1 MARSRPSLQQQLVRI
16 ASDRWA
22 RRGVRWLIRA
32 AWLGLAIWCIGI
44 GLHLLL
50 DWPLRYDLLGIASLA
65 CLAVVALL
73 LLRPR
78 MRPEE
83 VARRLDRR
91 FQLNEQLA
99 TALEMSRNAEYEGV
113 AGLLQDQSLRTS
125 HRIRRYITVRQR
137 FPWAEFLAL
146 LALAVV
152 LIGLLAMVGLNPP
165 ANWPSAQTLPEPV
178 PPAEPAQPF
187 PPEPFTDPA
196 ASQPQP
202 GAGDGQAPTAGESG
216 SGGDT
221 ASMAAVADALRDT
234 SVTRP
239 AADALDSGDASSA
252 AQSLRELADQAGRIS
267 PETRSNLA
275 QDLREAADNLEQ
287 SNPEL
292 AEDLRDSADGLE
304 GDSQSAAESFDDLA
318 SAVENLGQPGSQAQ
332 AENEPG
338 QNQDPGTGQQGAG
351 GSAPSELPGDQR
363 EQPRSSD
370 RLDVD
375 GVPLEL
381 ENDGQPNVNAS
392 GDAEEAASSSGGTR
406 SFEQGDSAPTRDRVD
421 AGEDPLRIPADL
433 RDVVQ
438 EYFTP

>member
-16 ASDRWA
+16 ARDRWA

-32 AWLGLAIWCIGI
+32 TWLGLAIWCIGI

-50 DWPLRYDLLGIASLA
+50 GWPLRYDLLGIASLA
-65 CLAVVALL
+65 CLAVAALL

-99 TALEMSRNAEYEGV
+99 TALEMSPDGEAAGV

-125 HRIRRYITVRQR
+125 HLIRRYITVRQR

-152 LIGLLAMVGLNPP
+152 LIGLLAMIGLNPP
-165 ANWPSAQTLPEPV
+165 MNWPAAQTLPGPV
-178 PPAEPAQPF
+178 PPAEPAEPF
-187 PPEPFTDPA
+187 PPEPFTDQPA
-196 ASQPQP
+196 PQQP
-202 GAGDGQAPTAGESG
+202 GAGEGQAPTAGDSG
-216 SGGDT
+216 AGGDT
-221 ASMAAVADALRDT
+221 AAMSTVADALRDT

-252 AQSLRELADQAGRIS
+252 AQDLRELADQAGRIS

-275 QDLREAADNLEQ
+275 EDLREAADNLEQ
-287 SNPEL
+287 SNPDL
-292 AEDLRDSADGLE
+292 AEDLRESADGLE
-304 GDSQSAAESFDDLA
+304 GDNQSAAESFDDLA
-318 SAVENLGQPGSQAQ
+318 SAVENLGQPGQQAQ
-332 AENEPG
+332 AENDAG
-338 QNQDPGTGQQGAG
+338 QNPGSGQQNSG

-363 EQPRSSD
+363 EQQRSSD

-381 ENDGQPNVNAS
+381 ENEGEPNVNAP
-392 GDAEEAASSSGGTR
+392 GNADEAASSSGGTR
-406 SFEQGDSAPTRDRVD
+406 SFEQGDSAPDRDRVE

-438 EYFTP
+438 EYFTPYP

>member
-1 MARSRPSLQQQLVRI
+1 MARSRSSLQQQLIRI

-50 DWPLRYDLLGIASLA
+50 GWPLRYDWLGILSLA
-65 CLAVVALL
+65 CLAVVAFL

-78 MRPEE
+78 MRPDE

-91 FQLNEQLA
+91 FHLNEQLA
-99 TALEMSRNAEYEGV
+99 TALEVSRNGEIDGV
-113 AGLLQDQSLRTS
+113 AGHLHDQSLRTS
-125 HRIRRYITVRQR
+125 HRIRRYISARQR

-146 LALAVV
+146 LALAIV
-152 LIGLLAMVGLNPP
+152 LAGLLAMVGLNPP
-165 ANWPSAQTLPEPV
+165 GNWPTAQSLPQPV
-178 PPAEPAQPF
+178 PPAEPPEPF
-187 PPEPFTDPA
+187 PPEPFADQPA
-196 ASQPQP
+196 ASQP
-202 GAGDGQAPTAGESG
+202 GSGDAQAPTAGESG
-216 SGGDT
+216 ANGD
-221 ASMAAVADALRDT
+221 SAAMSTLADALRDT

-239 AADALDSGDASSA
+239 AADALDSGDASGA

-292 AEDLRDSADGLE
+292 AEDLRNNADGLE
-304 GDSQSAAESFDDLA
+304 GDSQSAAESFDELA
-318 SAVENLGQPGSQAQ
+318 SAVENLGQPGQQAQ
-332 AENEPG
+332 AEDNAG
-338 QNQDPGTGQQGAG
+338 QDAGAGQQGAG
-351 GSAPSELPGDQR
+351 GSTPSDLPGDQR
-363 EQPRSSD
+363 EQARSAD
-370 RLDVD
+370 RIDVD

-381 ENDGQPNVNAS
+381 ENEGAPNVSAP
-392 GDAEEAASSSGGTR
+392 GEAESAAGSSGGTR
-406 SFEQGDSAPTRDRVD
+406 RFEQGDSAPNRDRVD

-438 EYFTP
+438 EYFSP